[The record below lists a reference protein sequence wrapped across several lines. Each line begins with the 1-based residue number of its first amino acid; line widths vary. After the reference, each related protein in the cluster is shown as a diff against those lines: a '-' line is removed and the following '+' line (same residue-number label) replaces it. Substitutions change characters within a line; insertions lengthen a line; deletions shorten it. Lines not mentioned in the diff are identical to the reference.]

1 MQQIVNE
8 LLSTAALCDARFFA
22 HAEEKNDWSD
32 FTALCIFYVFVNLK
46 AGLLCVAC
54 DIQSALK
61 SFTSTLKLVMLV
73 LVVSMMAKMNHP
85 YEMNLTTVNKQ
96 IWPPCKQL
104 KLQKIV

>member
-1 MQQIVNE
+1 MY
-8 LLSTAALCDARFFA
+8 F
-22 HAEEKNDWSD
+22 
-32 FTALCIFYVFVNLK
+32 LCIRVNLK
-46 AGLLCVAC
+46 SGLLCVAC
-54 DIQSALK
+54 DIPAVRRVCGFLGHMA
-61 SFTSTLKLVMLV
+61 KLGCSKCTKEFHINLETGHLV

>member
-1 MQQIVNE
+1 M
-8 LLSTAALCDARFFA
+8 
-22 HAEEKNDWSD
+22 H
-32 FTALCIFYVFVNLK
+32 LK

-54 DIQSALK
+54 DIPAARKVCGFLGHMAKLGCSK
-61 SFTSTLKLVMLV
+61 CTKEFTSTLKLVMLV